1 MFSEE
6 RFCSF
11 SILSRKIHG
20 GGHELSKGIGILRT
34 EERLSPLMFTS
45 KSSESLI
52 RVVTIVNYV
61 IKSSLV
67 TN

>member
-34 EERLSPLMFTS
+34 EEREKGYLLYRSHQSRLNHLSGLLQLLIMSLSP
-45 KSSESLI
+45 
-52 RVVTIVNYV
+52 VW
-61 IKSSLV
+61 
-67 TN
+67 